1 MNKIYAKLYFWT
13 FVVSFLLINS
23 DAFARVIRVSK
34 CTIPFDFT
42 IGSICVLGTLSLGVM
57 GFLIMFGF
65 GFIIE
70 LIKAVIRKIFK
81 L

>member
-42 IGSICVLGTLSLGVM
+42 IGSICVLGTLSLAVI
-57 GFLIMFGF
+57 GFLIMFGL
-65 GFIIE
+65 GFILE
-70 LIKAVIRKIFK
+70 LIKVVIRKIFK
-81 L
+81 

>member
-1 MNKIYAKLYFWT
+1 MNKIYDKLYFWT

-23 DAFARVIRVSK
+23 EAFARVIRVSK

-42 IGSICVLGTLSLGVM
+42 IGSICVLGTLSLGVI

>member
-1 MNKIYAKLYFWT
+1 MRKIYIKIYFWT

-23 DAFARVIRVSK
+23 EAFARVIRVSK

-42 IGSICVLGTLSLGVM
+42 IGSICVLGTLSLGVI

>member
-23 DAFARVIRVSK
+23 EAFARVIRVSK

-42 IGSICVLGTLSLGVM
+42 IGSICVLGTLSLGVI

>member
-1 MNKIYAKLYFWT
+1 MRKIYVKLYFWT

-23 DAFARVIRVSK
+23 EAFARVIRVSK

-42 IGSICVLGTLSLGVM
+42 IGSICVLGTLSLGVI

>member
-42 IGSICVLGTLSLGVM
+42 IGSICVLGTLSLGVI